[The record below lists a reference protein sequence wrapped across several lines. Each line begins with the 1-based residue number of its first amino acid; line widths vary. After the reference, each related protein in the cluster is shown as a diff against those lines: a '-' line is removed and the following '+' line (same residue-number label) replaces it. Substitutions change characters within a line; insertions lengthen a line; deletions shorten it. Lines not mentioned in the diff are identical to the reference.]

1 MKMKRYS
8 LLLIL
13 MFSVGACSLFSS
25 GSAAAQTIGEWQVYP
40 SYWIAQRNIVV
51 GNSVYG
57 LTTAQETMMSNNV
70 DKETQT
76 FNLMRYDNEDTSVK
90 TYNSIDDLNGQHIAQ
105 MAYSQEAKRL
115 ILVYDNGNID
125 LLDLKDQVQ
134 NIASLQQSTLNNRQV
149 NDVFVDGKMAYLAT
163 GFGYITIDMQEGV
176 IRDTYQLD
184 YNVLQIAVLDGII
197 YLGTTTGLYRSTDKN
212 LHLVANWQ
220 KTNGA
225 VSYLAME
232 VFDGTLFILQAT
244 GLYQLL
250 ENGNLKTVHQ
260 ERGIR
265 FLCQSGGQLMF
276 GTKDAIHI
284 FTSQNDHKRIDM
296 ANEWQWVSL
305 SGNTYWVS
313 QGMDGL
319 HAYRLADDTFK
330 ETVGSIQPNS
340 PVRDFSYRV
349 QYVGDRLLVSGGINT
364 DNPIRNPATAM
375 YYEDGK
381 WTNLDEKTM
390 AAEYPD
396 LHHWNTTHIV
406 QDPNDPSHI
415 FTSNYRTGLYEY
427 RDGKFVKLY
436 NSENSPL
443 LQIRNY
449 GLNYV
454 SCVGLQYDGNG
465 NLWMMCQNT
474 DTIVRIIQPSGKWVS
489 LYYEEIDGSPTTDDY
504 LFTTSGVN
512 FLVSRR
518 MDARGFFAFHTNGTL
533 NTVRDDRHLLR
544 QTLTNQDGTTYSPDR
559 FFCMAEDLDG
569 RVWCGTEAG
578 LFVINDPTKFF
589 DSDFAYEQIKI
600 SRNDGSGLAD
610 YLLSGV
616 AVTSIVVDGAN
627 RKWIGTN
634 SNGLYLISW
643 DGQELLQHFQAEDS
657 PLLSNNIQG
666 LAIHPTTGVVMIATD
681 QGLCSYVSDA
691 TEAAEVLDADNI
703 VAYPNPVRPDYT
715 GPITVRGLTM
725 DSEVK
730 ILSSTGQLVW
740 NGTSNGG
747 TFTWNGTN
755 KSGRRVSSG
764 VYHVV
769 ANNAS
774 GKKAVVCRIIV
785 IK

>member
-1 MKMKRYS
+1 MKRYS
-8 LLLIL
+8 LLLTL
-13 MFSVGACSLFSS
+13 LFSVGAFSLFSS
-25 GSAAAQTIGEWQVYP
+25 SSSATAQTIGEWQVYP

-70 DKETQT
+70 DRETQT

-90 TYNSIDDLNGQHIAQ
+90 TYNCLDDLNGQHIAQ

-149 NDVFVDGKMAYLAT
+149 NDVFIDGKMAYLAT

-184 YNVLQIAVLDGII
+184 YNVQQIAVLDGII
-197 YLGTTTGLYRSTDKN
+197 YLGTTAGLYRSTDKN

-225 VSYLAME
+225 TNYLAME
-232 VFDGTLFILQAT
+232 VFDGSLFILQAT

-276 GTKDAIHI
+276 GTQEAIHI
-284 FTSQNDHKRIDM
+284 FTNQNDHKRIDM

-319 HAYRLADDTFK
+319 HGYRLTDDTFK
-330 ETVGSIQPNS
+330 ETVGCIQPNS

-381 WTNLDEKTM
+381 WTNLDEKAM

-396 LHHWNTTHIV
+396 LHHWNTTHVV
-406 QDPNDPSHI
+406 QDPNDPAHI

-443 LQIRNY
+443 MQIRNY

-474 DTIVRIIQPSGKWVS
+474 DTIVRVILPSGKWLS
-489 LYYEEIDGSPTTDDY
+489 LYYSEIDGSPTTDDY
-504 LFTTSGVN
+504 LFTSSGVN

-518 MDARGFFAFHTNGTL
+518 MDGRGFFAFHTNGTL

-616 AVTSIVVDGAN
+616 AVTCIAVDGAN

-643 DGQELLQHFQAEDS
+643 DGQELLQHFQSDDS
-657 PLLSNNIQG
+657 PLLSNNIQS
-666 LAIHPTTGVVMIATD
+666 LAIHPATGTVMIATD

-691 TEAAEVLDADNI
+691 TEAEEVLDIDNI

-715 GPITVRGLTM
+715 GPITVHGLTM